1 MGDVLDIIG
10 DYVAPIAL
18 GFVPGIGPALS
29 AVYTGVKTGVETG
42 NPLSGFLGAAGSF
55 AGNALG
61 SSLGSSFGDAVGG
74 TAGQTLNSTPANALG
89 SIFGGDTMAAA
100 APFGSFAGNALGG
113 SSIGSMLGAGL
124 GSSAGESIGSQLGGQ
139 LNPMQQA
146 SAPNPSNAFSASRSP
161 QMGLPQS
168 LSQFSN
174 LDPFQQATNIA
185 SKGVYGGGNGANE
198 NSYFLNLI
206 NRQLVDDGNNVKG
219 MDSLNPVESG
229 YLSQLGLSGY
239 NNSNDLL
246 KGISQYAG

>member
-1 MGDVLDIIG
+1 MGGVIDILA

-18 GFVPGIGPALS
+18 AAVPGVGPGLA

-42 NPLSGFLGAAGSF
+42 NPLSGLLGAAGSF

-61 SSLGSSFGDAVGG
+61 ESFGSSLGNSIGGSAGSF
-74 TAGQTLNSTPANALG
+74 LNETPANFLG
-89 SIFGGDTMAAA
+89 DAFGGSTVGAA

-113 SSIGSMLGAGL
+113 STIGSLAGSAL
-124 GSSAGESIGSQLGGQ
+124 GSSTGTSLGSQLGQ
-139 LNPMQQA
+139 SLMPMGGDLQKGPA
-146 SAPNPSNAFSASRSP
+146 GFSPSRAP

-168 LSQFSN
+168 LSQFGN

-185 SKGVYGGGNGANE
+185 SKGVYGGGNGPNE

-206 NRQLVDDGNNVKG
+206 NRQLVDPSGNVGG
-219 MDSLNPVESG
+219 MQGINPVENS
-229 YLSQLGLSGY
+229 YLSQLGLGGY
-239 NNSNDLL
+239 GNSSDLL